1 MKIGLIADTR
11 QDSEDS
17 TATFS
22 GVLETDLEEVD
33 DTGDS
38 EDDLAEQ
45 DSKDDAL
52 ESKEDESILCSTINH
67 VKEIDNDCISDNS
80 VDVGEGIGDAIEPD
94 LTDQCEPIPDIV
106 VVHKR
111 WKYQFEV
118 KI

>member
-38 EDDLAEQ
+38 EDDLAE
-45 DSKDDAL
+45 KDYKDNDL
-52 ESKEDESILCSTINH
+52 ERKDEESILSSTINN
-67 VKEIDNDCISDNS
+67 VKEIGIDCIDDNS
-80 VDVGEGIGDAIEPD
+80 VENGESIGDATEHD
-94 LTDQCEPIPDIV
+94 LTEQCETIPDIV

>member
-33 DTGDS
+33 DIVDS

-45 DSKDDAL
+45 DPKDDDL
-52 ESKEDESILCSTINH
+52 EMEEDESILCSSINH
-67 VKEIDNDCISDNS
+67 VKEIGNNCIGDSS
-80 VDVGEGIGDAIEPD
+80 VDNGEVMVIKEED
-94 LTDQCEPIPDIV
+94 LHRKSPSSTSNEEIPG
-106 VVHKR
+106 HR
-111 WKYQFEV
+111 RSCSY
-118 KI
+118 